1 MATPIDLPK
10 RQMLLMPLLASLP
23 AAAISSEPPTALL
36 PVLSP
41 ILRQRVQILSTS
53 SEPWLSLLCY
63 DDTIVPEL
71 ETIAKSSML
80 ELHPVSGLAEID
92 LESDLD
98 IQYRYT
104 DSETLEALASLYQLG
119 LTIKLIWCTN
129 DTAGADAGDGWR
141 IREVGICTA
150 DSMDWGSKSLSM
162 AVDKFKSNKIRNFDS
177 NNIKN
182 AKESFPRSEIDEEE
196 EDDDNYWAQYD
207 HVPGQTPKQVPTNTQ
222 PAQNNQS
229 LNPADSEEEYYAN
242 YDMVQPAMENHDPD
256 ENINY
261 SIVNGNTMPQY
272 VPENSSVIELSSSS
286 QLQNVN
292 EAWFD
297 GSIESSVLITKNLLP
312 HPSVKFDTKFT
323 DSNPMTNSERQGPSS
338 ATTENAIK
346 THIGATMKSLHRLAR
361 AAGIEMEEFDRVVR
375 NQLDLMSM
383 TSVDD
388 DAF

>member
-1 MATPIDLPK
+1 MATPVDLQQ

-23 AAAISSEPPTALL
+23 AAAISSKPPTALL

-41 ILRQRVQILSTS
+41 ILRQRVQILSSS

-63 DDTIVPEL
+63 NDKIVPQL
-71 ETIAKSSML
+71 ETISKSSML

-98 IQYRYT
+98 IQYRCT
-104 DSETLEALASLYQLG
+104 DSETLEALASLHQLG

-129 DTAGADAGDGWR
+129 DTAGADDGNGWR
-141 IREVGICTA
+141 IREVGIRTA
-150 DSMDWGSKSLSM
+150 DSMDWGSKSLS
-162 AVDKFKSNKIRNFDS
+162 
-177 NNIKN
+177 
-182 AKESFPRSEIDEEE
+182 EIDEEKE

-207 HVPGQTPKQVPTNTQ
+207 HVPGQTPTQVPTNTQ

-229 LNPADSEEEYYAN
+229 LNSTDGEEEYYAN
-242 YDMVQPAMENHDPD
+242 YDMVQPAMDNHDPD
-256 ENINY
+256 EAINY
-261 SIVNGNTMPQY
+261 SIVNGNKMPQY
-272 VPENSSVIELSSSS
+272 APENSSIFELSSSS

-292 EAWFD
+292 EAWVD
-297 GSIESSVLITKNLLP
+297 GSIESSVLITENLLT
-312 HPSVKFDTKFT
+312 HPSVNIDTKCN
-323 DSNPMTNSERQGPSS
+323 DSSPMSKSERQGPSTT
-338 ATTENAIK
+338 TTENAIK
-346 THIGATMKSLHRLAR
+346 THIGASIKSLYRLAR

-383 TSVDD
+383 TSGDE